1 MLRTLSVS
9 LLLASTSAQAAS
21 LGCYE
26 DGNTNAMLC
35 YDKTSVREAG
45 GIRSAALY
53 KGGPKAVRATGY
65 TLAINCATGV
75 VHLKDRDGVSF
86 AGSQTGTEAMRHLKA
101 YICEAPIARR

>member
-1 MLRTLSVS
+1 MLRMLSIA
-9 LLLASTSAQAAS
+9 LLLASTSAQAVN

-26 DGNTNAMLC
+26 DDNTNAMVC
-35 YDKTSVREAG
+35 YDKASVRETA

>member
-1 MLRTLSVS
+1 MSTADEEQENRRRVLREWL
-9 LLLASTSAQAAS
+9 
-21 LGCYE
+21 
-26 DGNTNAMLC
+26 NAN
-35 YDKTSVREAG
+35 
-45 GIRSAALY
+45 
-53 KGGPKAVRATGY
+53 GGPKAVRATGY